1 MTDLLPITR
10 QDMLGCAE
18 RELEMR
24 RKVYPRWVSAG
35 KMKQAKADREIE
47 LMAAIVNE
55 LRGGVAESNGRLAP

>member
-1 MTDLLPITR
+1 
-10 QDMLGCAE
+10 
-18 RELEMR
+18 MR
-24 RKVYPRWVSAG
+24 GARTGDAPQGLSTMGIRR